1 MAAVPTTGDPRF
13 FLQSGPQTLSRLAE
27 VVGADQ
33 PGGDADRLFLGVAPL
48 QVAGAG
54 QISFLDNR
62 KYISALVASA
72 AGAVI
77 VHPDMRAH
85 VPAGCVPL
93 VTREPYAGW
102 ARVAALFHP
111 TPPSVP
117 GIHPTA
123 VIDPS
128 ADVAASAQV
137 DAYAVIGRNVE
148 IGAGCAIG
156 VGASIG
162 DGVRIGDGTRIGAHC
177 TISHA
182 VIGKRAF
189 LFPGVRVGQ
198 EGFGFATVM
207 SPSGP
212 AHLTVP
218 QLGRVV
224 IEDDVEIGANTT
236 IDRGSAHDTRIGAGT
251 RIDNLVQIGHNVR
264 IGRACV
270 VIALAGISGSAILE
284 DFVVVA
290 GQVGIAGHKRIGRA
304 ARIGAQAGVINDV
317 PAGEEWVGSPA
328 GPAKGF
334 FRQLVSIR
342 QMVAERAAARSA
354 KVNNPAPGAFAS
366 GPAKEAGSD

>member
-1 MAAVPTTGDPRF
+1 MAPQTAGDPRF
-13 FLQSGPQTLSRLAE
+13 FLQSGPHTLDRIVA
-27 VVGADQ
+27 VVGAEVEV
-33 PGGDADRLFLGVAPL
+33 GDMNRVFDGVAPL
-48 QVAGAG
+48 QVAGSA

-62 KYISALVASA
+62 KYIPALVASA

-85 VPAGCVPL
+85 VPQGCVAL
-93 VTREPYAGW
+93 VTRQPYAGW

-111 TPPSVP
+111 TPVSAP

-128 ADVAASAQV
+128 ATIDPSAQI

-156 VGASIG
+156 CGTSIG
-162 DGVRIGDGTRIGAHC
+162 DGVRIGAATRIGAHC
-177 TISHA
+177 TVSHA
-182 VIGKRAF
+182 IIGSRAF

-198 EGFGFATVM
+198 EGFGFATIM
-207 SPSGP
+207 QPTGPS
-212 AHLTVP
+212 HLTVP

-251 RIDNLVQIGHNVR
+251 RIDNLVQIGHNVQ

-270 VIALAGISGSAILE
+270 VIALAGISGSAVLE

-290 GQVGIAGHKRIGRA
+290 GQVGVAGHKRIGRG

-328 GPAKGF
+328 EPAKGL
-334 FRQLVSIR
+334 FRQIIALR
-342 QMVAERAAARSA
+342 QMVAERAGARSA
-354 KVNNPAPGAFAS
+354 KVNNPAPGASAS
-366 GPAKEAGSD
+366 GPANEAGSD

>member
-1 MAAVPTTGDPRF
+1 MTALSTAGDPRF
-13 FLQSGPQTLSRLAE
+13 FLQSGPQKLSAIAAAVGCEITAE
-27 VVGADQ
+27 
-33 PGGDADRLFLGVAPL
+33 DAPRMFSGVAPL
-48 QVAGAG
+48 QVAGAA
-54 QISFLDNR
+54 QVSFLDNR
-62 KYISALVASA
+62 KYIPALVASG

-85 VPAGCVPL
+85 VPQGCVAL
-93 VTREPYAGW
+93 QTREPYAGW

-111 TPPSVP
+111 VAPCEP

-123 VIDPS
+123 IIHPTATVHE
-128 ADVAASAQV
+128 SAQV
-137 DAYAVIGRNVE
+137 DAYAVIGRDVD

-156 VGASIG
+156 VGAAIG
-162 DGVRIGDGTRIGAHC
+162 AGVRIGPATRIGAHC
-177 TISHA
+177 TVSHA
-182 VIGKRAF
+182 IIGSRAF

-207 SPSGP
+207 QPAGPS
-212 AHLTVP
+212 HLTVP
-218 QLGRVV
+218 QLGRVI

-251 RIDNLVQIGHNVR
+251 RIDNLVQIGHNVQ

-290 GQVGIAGHKRIGRA
+290 GQVGVAGHKRLGRG
-304 ARIGAQAGVINDV
+304 ARIGAQAGVMHDV

-328 GPAKGF
+328 EPAKGL
-334 FRQLVSIR
+334 FRHMIAVK
-342 QMVAERAAARSA
+342 QMVAERVAARSA
-354 KVNNPAPGAFAS
+354 KVNNPAPGATAS
-366 GPAKEAGSD
+366 GPANEAGSD